1 LIKYKGQVIKP
12 GAMGWTAIIIL
23 VFFLFLA
30 LAAGILAPYGANEQV
45 GASFLAPSEQYP
57 LGTDDLGHDIFSLLI
72 WGSRISMLIGISAAL
87 LGVSGGVIYGMIAG
101 YWGGQVDRFL
111 MRGSDIF
118 QSLPNIPLFILIA
131 AYAGSNIRNIILI
144 ISIFAMPRI
153 GRIIRGQVVSLKQNA
168 YIQAARMFGGSPLY
182 LMKRHFFPE
191 LLPLIFTA
199 LIEMVGRAILMESG
213 LAFLGIGDPTS
224 KSWGMILHYAL
235 EYPSTYLTPAWTWW
249 VMPPSLCITLVC
261 IGFALLGF
269 ALEDI
274 SDPRLRKE
282 IEN

>member
-1 LIKYKGQVIKP
+1 LIKYKGQEIKL

-23 VFFLFLA
+23 AFFLFLA
-30 LAAGILAPYGANEQV
+30 FAAEILAPYGANEQV
-45 GASFLAPSEQYP
+45 DASFLVPSGQYL

-72 WGSRISMLIGISAAL
+72 WGSRISLLIGICAAL

-101 YWGGQVDRFL
+101 YWRGRVDRFL

-131 AYAGSNIRNIILI
+131 AYAGSSLRNIVLI
-144 ISIFAMPRI
+144 ISVFAVPRI
-153 GRIIRGQVVSLKQNA
+153 GRIIRGQVVSLKHNA
-168 YIQAARMFGGSPLY
+168 YIQAAGMFGGSSFY

-191 LLPLIFTA
+191 ILPLVFTA
-199 LIEMVGRAILMESG
+199 LINMVGRAILMESG

-235 EYPSTYLTPAWTWW
+235 EYPSTYLTSAWTWW
-249 VMPPSLCITLVC
+249 VMPPSLCIALVC
-261 IGFALLGF
+261 IGFALLGL
-269 ALEDI
+269 ALEDLA
-274 SDPRLRKE
+274 DPRLK
-282 IEN
+282 N